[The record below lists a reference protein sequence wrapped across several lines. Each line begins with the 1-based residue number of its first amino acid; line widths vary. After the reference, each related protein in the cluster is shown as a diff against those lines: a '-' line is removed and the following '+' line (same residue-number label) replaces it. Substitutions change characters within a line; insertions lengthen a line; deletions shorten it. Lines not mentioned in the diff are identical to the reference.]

1 VEWTSIRA
9 GREIVPIVGRSVA
22 PRRTQQPRLKAVAIS
37 VVLSAVG
44 AGIAALIVALTSI
57 AAWIATLIAGAILAI
72 GYAVHEWRRAA
83 QS

>member
-1 VEWTSIRA
+1 
-9 GREIVPIVGRSVA
+9 
-22 PRRTQQPRLKAVAIS
+22 

-44 AGIAALIVALTSI
+44 AGIAALIVARTSI